1 MILQLSETDPFNHE
15 YILKERE
22 VDAGKGPT
30 GAPDM
35 LMGRQV
41 IKLTLN
47 WEKIHENFNYLD
59 FGAFGITD
67 SECSSR

>member
-1 MILQLSETDPFNHE
+1 MKAYDISISNTLIVRGDIKSRIICFKKSIVILRCTLV
-15 YILKERE
+15 K
-22 VDAGKGPT
+22 
-30 GAPDM
+30 
-35 LMGRQV
+35 V

-59 FGAFGITD
+59 FSAVGITD